1 MLDQDIDSDIEV
13 KQNESD
19 VDLDVENTDNIA
31 GKNNIVQEILI
42 STVNEGDSDES
53 SENIG
58 SMYWH
63 NGSYR
68 RRPRRACCDK
78 ADDPLFQYR
87 TKRNNR

>member
-1 MLDQDIDSDIEV
+1 MLDQDIDSEIEV

-58 SMYWH
+58 SMY
-63 NGSYR
+63 
-68 RRPRRACCDK
+68 
-78 ADDPLFQYR
+78 
-87 TKRNNR
+87 